1 MVLVV
6 LLLLSL
12 LDSLPLLSFD
22 DDDTDMLGD
31 DDERNLVVPVIPDSG
46 SVSVDMYANDVRSS
60 SVSDD
65 VEFIESESML

>member
-6 LLLLSL
+6 LLLSL